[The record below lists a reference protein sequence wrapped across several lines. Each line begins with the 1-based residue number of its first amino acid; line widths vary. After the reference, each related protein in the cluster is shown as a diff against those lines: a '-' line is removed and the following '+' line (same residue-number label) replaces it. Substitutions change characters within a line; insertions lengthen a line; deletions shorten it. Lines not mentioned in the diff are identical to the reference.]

1 MRSLPEIITRCKEND
16 QRAQRLL
23 YDRYYPYCLKIVF
36 RYIFHYDKAVDAV
49 NDGFV
54 KVFTKFERFHCEE
67 PQKLEI
73 ILMGWM
79 KTIMIN
85 TAIDRLRK
93 DNYLPEIGHIDESL
107 WIEDRTQAS
116 DQTLLY
122 KELVLEIK
130 KLPPAYRAVFNL
142 YVIDGYTH
150 QEISDRLNIAVGTS
164 KSNLSKA
171 RVILQKYIQQNEQE
185 RGLCYV

>member
-1 MRSLPEIITRCKEND
+1 M
-16 QRAQRLL
+16 
-23 YDRYYPYCLKIVF
+23 F
-36 RYIFHYDKAVDAV
+36 RYIFHYEKTVDTV

-54 KVFTKFERFHCEE
+54 KVFTKFEKFYCEQ
-67 PQKLEI
+67 PLHMEI

-93 DNYLPEIGHIDESL
+93 DHYLPEIGHIEDSL
-107 WIEDRTQAS
+107 WLEDRSQSS
-116 DQTLLY
+116 DQTVLY
-122 KELVLEIK
+122 KELILEIK

-142 YVIDGYTH
+142 YVIDGYSH
-150 QEISDRLNIAVGTS
+150 REISDQLHITVGTS

-171 RVILQKYIQQNEQE
+171 RGLLQKYIQRSDEK
-185 RGLCYV
+185 RSVYFM